1 MSFLRKK
8 YKIRKVTPEGGH
20 QISLPPGWMEDK
32 NIGEVEVLYD
42 ALAVVIVPPGIK
54 VNEKL
59 LEGVFEREK

>member
-8 YKIRKVTPEGGH
+8 YKIRKVTMKGGH
-20 QISLPPGWMEDK
+20 QISLPPGWMEGK
-32 NIGEVEVLYD
+32 NIGEVEILYD

-59 LEGVFEREK
+59 LEGAFEREK